1 MSALPPRP
9 SLAHLR
15 KQAKEL
21 LSRLRA
27 TNPNA
32 TLSEAQHVLA
42 GEYGFASWPKL
53 KAQVEAAAAAPPL
66 FPRLTPKARECLFF
80 ARYEASHAGSPSI
93 EPEHLL
99 LGLMKASEGL
109 RNGLFAHV
117 PQPLGSARH
126 EVAAPSPAPI
136 PTSVPIPLGER
147 TKRVFQGGAAE
158 ADRLRHPEIGLVHLL
173 LGVLRE
179 PHSIATGFLEKHG
192 LRAPA
197 IRDAIATLREEHTP
211 PPAG

>member
-1 MSALPPRP
+1 MSELPPRP

-15 KQAKEL
+15 KQAKAL

-27 TNPNA
+27 QNPDA
-32 TLSEAQHVLA
+32 TLSDAQHVLA

-53 KAQVEAAAAAPPL
+53 KAHVEAAAASPPL

-80 ARYEASHAGSPSI
+80 ARFEASHAGSPSI

-99 LGLMKASEGL
+99 LGLMKASQGL
-109 RNGLFAHV
+109 RNELFARV
-117 PQPLGSARH
+117 PQPLDSARH
-126 EVAAPSPAPI
+126 EVAARSRAPI
-136 PTSVPIPLGER
+136 PTSVRIPLGER
-147 TKRVFQGGAAE
+147 TKRAFQGGAAE
-158 ADRLRHPEIGLVHLL
+158 ADRLHHTEIGLVHLL

-179 PHSIATGFLEKHG
+179 PNSIATGFLEKHG

-197 IRDAIATLREEHTP
+197 IRDAIVTLREEQ
-211 PPAG
+211 G

>member
-1 MSALPPRP
+1 MSELPPRP

-15 KQAKEL
+15 KQAKAL

-27 TNPNA
+27 QNPTA
-32 TLSEAQHVLA
+32 TLSDAQHALA

-53 KAQVEAAAAAPPL
+53 KAHAEAAASSPPL
-66 FPRLTPKARECLFF
+66 FPRFTPKARESLFF

-99 LGLMKASEGL
+99 LGLMKASESL
-109 RNGLFAHV
+109 RNGGLFAV
-117 PQPLGSARH
+117 LPQPLDAARH
-126 EVAAPSPAPI
+126 EVAVRSPAPI
-136 PTSVPIPLGER
+136 PTSVLIPNGER
-147 TKRVFQGGAAE
+147 TTRVFQGAAAE
-158 ADRLRHPEIGLVHLL
+158 ADRRHHTEMALVHLL

-197 IRDAIATLREEHTP
+197 IRGAIATLREEQS
-211 PPAG
+211 

>member
-1 MSALPPRP
+1 MSELPPRP

-21 LSRLRA
+21 LRRLRA
-27 TNPNA
+27 TNPDA
-32 TLSEAQHVLA
+32 ALSDAQHALA

-53 KAQVEAAAAAPPL
+53 KAHAEVAAASPPL
-66 FPRLTPKARECLFF
+66 FPRFTSKARQCLFY
-80 ARYEASHAGSPSI
+80 ARFEASHAGSPSI

-109 RNGLFAHV
+109 RSGLFAQV
-117 PQPLGSARH
+117 PQPLERART
-126 EVAAPSPAPI
+126 EVATRSSAPI
-136 PTSVPIPLGER
+136 PTSVQIPLGER

-158 ADRLRHPEIGLVHLL
+158 ADRLHHAEIGLVHLV

-179 PHSIATGFLEKHG
+179 RHSIATGFLEKHG
-192 LRAPA
+192 VRAVA
-197 IRDAIATLREEHTP
+197 IRDAIATLREEQS
-211 PPAG
+211 

>member
-1 MSALPPRP
+1 MSELPPRP

-27 TNPNA
+27 QNPNA
-32 TLSEAQHVLA
+32 ALSDAQHALA
-42 GEYGFASWPKL
+42 SEYGFASWPKL
-53 KAQVEAAAAAPPL
+53 KAHVEAAAASPPL
-66 FPRLTPKARECLFF
+66 FPRLTSKARECLFF
-80 ARYEASHAGSPSI
+80 ARFEASHAGSPSI

-99 LGLMKASEGL
+99 LGLMKASQSL
-109 RNGLFAHV
+109 RNGLFAQV
-117 PQPLGSARH
+117 PEPLERARD
-126 EVAAPSPAPI
+126 EVAARSRAPI

-147 TKRVFQGGAAE
+147 TKRVFLGGAAE
-158 ADRLRHPEIGLVHLL
+158 ADRLHHTEIGLVHLL

-179 PHSIATGFLEKHG
+179 PNSIATGFLERHG

-197 IRDAIATLREEHTP
+197 IRAAIATLREKQS
-211 PPAG
+211 

>member
-1 MSALPPRP
+1 MSELPPRP
-9 SLAHLR
+9 SLTHLR
-15 KQAKEL
+15 KQAKAR
-21 LSRLRA
+21 LSRLRT

-32 TLSEAQHVLA
+32 TLSDAQHVLA

-53 KAQVEAAAAAPPL
+53 KAHVEAAAASPPL
-66 FPRLTPKARECLFF
+66 FPRLTPKARESLFF

-109 RNGLFAHV
+109 RNGLFARV
-117 PQPLGSARH
+117 PQPLDTSRNQ
-126 EVAAPSPAPI
+126 VAARSQAPI
-136 PTSVPIPLGER
+136 PTSVHIPLGER
-147 TKRVFQGGAAE
+147 TKRVFQGSAAE
-158 ADRLRHPEIGLVHLL
+158 ADRLDHSEIGLVHLL

-179 PHSIATGFLEKHG
+179 KHSIAAGFLEKHG

-197 IRDAIATLREEHTP
+197 IRDAIATLREERH
-211 PPAG
+211 

>member
-1 MSALPPRP
+1 MSELPTRP

-15 KQAKEL
+15 KQAKAL
-21 LSRLRA
+21 LSRLRV

-32 TLSEAQHVLA
+32 TLSDAQHALA
-42 GEYGFASWPKL
+42 GEHGFASWPKL
-53 KAQVEAAAAAPPL
+53 KAYVEAAVSSPPL
-66 FPRLTPKARECLFF
+66 FPRFTPKARESLFF

-99 LGLMKASEGL
+99 LGLMKASQGL
-109 RNGLFAHV
+109 RNGLFAQV
-117 PQPLGSARH
+117 AQPLDSART
-126 EVAAPSPAPI
+126 EVAARAQAPI

-158 ADRLRHPEIGLVHLL
+158 ADRLHHTEIALVHLL

-179 PHSIATGFLEKHG
+179 PNS
-192 LRAPA
+192 
-197 IRDAIATLREEHTP
+197 
-211 PPAG
+211 